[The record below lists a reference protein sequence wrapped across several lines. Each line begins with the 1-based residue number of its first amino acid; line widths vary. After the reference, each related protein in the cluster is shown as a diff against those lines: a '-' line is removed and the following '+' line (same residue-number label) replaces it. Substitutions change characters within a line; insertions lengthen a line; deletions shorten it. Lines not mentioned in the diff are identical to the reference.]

1 MAISNNKMHP
11 IKYLLLVL
19 CFILVTSLQ
28 AALSLKPS
36 DWFKKKELE
45 ELKAFNAA
53 TQAEEGE
60 AVALIEQGK
69 TKLENGS
76 RRSAER
82 IFKKVTKK
90 YPTTIAAGESLYLRG
105 KIKMANAQWIKAFDL
120 LQIIIEEHPEYPK
133 FDQVIAAQFECATV
147 VMEGARSRLFG
158 IIPTFKQETQSI
170 LQFERIVRNAPY
182 GDYAPL
188 ALMNIALVAQK
199 LKQTELSI
207 DALDRLINFYPQS
220 TLAPD
225 AYFNLAET
233 FADLVQSYEH
243 DQGAT
248 RKSISY
254 YEDFIALFPQS
265 DNIGIVEARLTEM
278 ENSLAL
284 SRLHLGDFYY
294 RYRNNNTA
302 ALVFYNEAITIAPQS
317 DAAAEATLRIAR
329 IEEGIRPAKSAR
341 LLRTLLFAN

>member
-1 MAISNNKMHP
+1 M
-11 IKYLLLVL
+11 
-19 CFILVTSLQ
+19 LVTSLQ

-36 DWFKKKELE
+36 DWFKDNEHE

-53 TQAEEGE
+53 TDADEGE
-60 AVALIEQGK
+60 AIALIEEGK

-82 IFKKVTKK
+82 IFKKVIKK

-105 KIKMANAQWIKAFDL
+105 KIKMANGQWIKAFDL
-120 LQIIIEEHPEYPK
+120 MQIIIEEHPEYPK

-147 VMEGARSRLFG
+147 IMEGARSRLFG
-158 IIPTFKQETQSI
+158 IIPTFKQEAQSI
-170 LQFERIVRNAPY
+170 LQFERILRNAPY

-199 LKQTELSI
+199 QNQTDISI

-233 FADLVQSYEH
+233 FADLVESYEH

-265 DNIGIVEARLTEM
+265 DNIGVVEARLTEM

-317 DAAAEATLRIAR
+317 DAAAEATLRIDR
-329 IEEGIRPAKSAR
+329 IEKGISPAKGAR
-341 LLRTLLFAN
+341 LLRKLLFAN

>member
-1 MAISNNKMHP
+1 M
-11 IKYLLLVL
+11 
-19 CFILVTSLQ
+19 
-28 AALSLKPS
+28 
-36 DWFKKKELE
+36 D
-45 ELKAFNAA
+45 
-53 TQAEEGE
+53 
-60 AVALIEQGK
+60 
-69 TKLENGS
+69 
-76 RRSAER
+76 
-82 IFKKVTKK
+82 
-90 YPTTIAAGESLYLRG
+90 
-105 KIKMANAQWIKAFDL
+105 
-120 LQIIIEEHPEYPK
+120 
-133 FDQVIAAQFECATV
+133 
-147 VMEGARSRLFG
+147 
-158 IIPTFKQETQSI
+158 QSI
-170 LQFERIVRNAPY
+170 FQFERILRNAPY

-188 ALMNIALVAQK
+188 TLMNIALVAQK
-199 LKQTELSI
+199 QNRTELSI

-265 DNIGIVEARLTEM
+265 DKIGKVEARLTEM

-302 ALVFYNEAITIAPQS
+302 ALVFYNEAITIAPKS
-317 DAAAEATLRIAR
+317 DAAAEAALRIAR
-329 IEEGIRPAKSAR
+329 IEEGIRPAKGAR
-341 LLRTLLFAN
+341 LLRKLLFAN

>member
-1 MAISNNKMHP
+1 MRLL
-11 IKYLLLVL
+11 KYFLFVL
-19 CFILVTSLQ
+19 CFLLMTGLQ

-36 DWFKKKELE
+36 DWFKNNELE

-53 TQAEEGE
+53 TEAEEDE
-60 AVALIEQGK
+60 AVALINKGK

-76 RRSAER
+76 LRSAER
-82 IFKKVTKK
+82 IFKKIIKK

-105 KIKMANAQWIKAFDL
+105 KIKMTNGQWIKAFDL
-120 LQIIIEEHPEYPK
+120 LQIIIEEHPEYPN
-133 FDQVIAAQFECATV
+133 FDQVISAQFDCATAI
-147 VMEGARSRLFG
+147 MEGARSRLFG
-158 IIPTFKQETQSI
+158 VIPTFKQEAQSI
-170 LQFERIVRNAPY
+170 LQFERILRNAPY

-188 ALMNIALVAQK
+188 TLMNIALVAQK
-199 LKQTELSI
+199 QNRTELSI

-265 DNIGIVEARLTEM
+265 DKIGLVEARLTEM

-302 ALVFYNEAITIAPQS
+302 ALVFYNEAITIAPKS
-317 DAAAEATLRIAR
+317 DAAAEAALRIAR
-329 IEEGIRPAKSAR
+329 IEEGIRPAKGAR
-341 LLRTLLFAN
+341 LLRKLLFAN

>member
-1 MAISNNKMHP
+1 
-11 IKYLLLVL
+11 
-19 CFILVTSLQ
+19 SLQ

-36 DWFKKKELE
+36 DWFKDNELAK
-45 ELKAFNAA
+45 LKAFNAA
-53 TQAEEGE
+53 TEEDEGE
-60 AVALIEQGK
+60 AIALIEQGK

-82 IFKKVTKK
+82 IFKKVIKK

-105 KIKMANAQWIKAFDL
+105 KIKMANGQWIKAFDL
-120 LQIIIEEHPEYPK
+120 MQIIIEEHPEYPK

-147 VMEGARSRLFG
+147 IMEGARSRLFG
-158 IIPTFKQETQSI
+158 IIPTFKQEAESI
-170 LQFERIVRNAPY
+170 LQFERILRNAPY

-199 LKQTELSI
+199 QNQTDISI

-233 FADLVQSYEH
+233 FADLVESYEH

-265 DNIGIVEARLTEM
+265 DNIGVVEARLTEM

-317 DAAAEATLRIAR
+317 DAAAEATLRIDR
-329 IEEGIRPAKSAR
+329 IEKGISPAKGAR
-341 LLRTLLFAN
+341 LLRKLLFAN